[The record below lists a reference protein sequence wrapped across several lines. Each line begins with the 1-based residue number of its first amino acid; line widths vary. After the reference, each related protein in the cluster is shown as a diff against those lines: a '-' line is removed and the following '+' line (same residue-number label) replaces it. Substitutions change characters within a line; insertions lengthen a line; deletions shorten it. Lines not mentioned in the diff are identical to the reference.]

1 MNMNKKLLFVAVVA
15 VLSLTAC
22 VAKHP
27 KCAAYDKAP
36 IEQPVK

>member
-1 MNMNKKLLFVAVVA
+1 MNKKLFFVAVVA
-15 VLSLTAC
+15 TLIFSAC

>member
-1 MNMNKKLLFVAVVA
+1 MNKKLLFVAVVA

-22 VAKHP
+22 AAKHT

>member
-1 MNMNKKLLFVAVVA
+1 MNKKLLFFAVVA
-15 VLSLTAC
+15 VLSMSAC
-22 VAKHP
+22 VAKHA